1 MPKYNLTSMDAI
13 SASAAQARVRAGQ
26 EPSQNSYN
34 AAWLHGYASALADC
48 AEQLEPQQ
56 EFLDAVIGYL
66 GEQHD
71 SAELYEILHDRFDLS
86 NEKIRAL
93 GFDLPQCAEPRPQPH
108 KTTRRK
114 STHER

>member
-1 MPKYNLTSMDAI
+1 MPKYDLSGMDAI
-13 SASAAQARVRAGQ
+13 AAAANQAHIRAGL
-26 EPSQNSYN
+26 EPSQDSYN

-71 SAELYEILHDRFDLS
+71 SAELYEILHDRLDLP
-86 NEKIRAL
+86 NERIKAL
-93 GFDLPQCAEPRPQPH
+93 GFDLPQCAEPKPQSH
-108 KTTRRK
+108 KTQRRK
-114 STHER
+114 SSHER

>member
-1 MPKYNLTSMDAI
+1 MPNYDLSGMEAI
-13 SASAAQARVRAGQ
+13 SASASQARIRASL
-26 EPSQNSYN
+26 EPSQDSYN

-108 KTTRRK
+108 KIQRRK
-114 STHER
+114 PSHER